1 MEAPPERGAKHFEP
15 EGASVKETGRFSRA
29 WVIIVLVLAAAGLLL
44 AGCGKKEW
52 PSPRAEKDRF
62 TWDSVSASR
71 DETCLIIRGEL
82 QGATQNLQQ
91 VELRLETSEELC
103 PGCPF
108 TPQSSTVYS
117 LDDPSLSRQGSS
129 VVITHCP
136 VDPDTAVRFRLNGIN
151 IFEQIPGTLSDTVE
165 LKTRNAT
172 RSEP

>member
-1 MEAPPERGAKHFEP
+1 MKKTQLPP
-15 EGASVKETGRFSRA
+15 RA
-29 WVIIVLVLAAAGLLL
+29 LLIAVLLLAAAGLAL

-62 TWDSVSASR
+62 TWDSVRASL
-71 DETCLIIRGEL
+71 DESCLIIRGEL
-82 QGATQNLQQ
+82 QGAAQNLQQ

-117 LDDPSLSRQGSS
+117 MDDPSLSRRDSS
-129 VVITHCP
+129 VVIIHCP
-136 VDPDTAVRFRLNGIN
+136 VDPDSAIRFRLNGIN

-165 LKTRNAT
+165 LEARNAT
-172 RSEP
+172 QTGP